1 MCDVPRKETK
11 TDDGKEAAVDPAEAF
26 LADNRGRAVD
36 EPAVLWVWTLGI
48 VNELRPAHVIM
59 GQKKLGER
67 TALDRLGRRH
77 GQDCLGHPSAQAGC
91 TRPPCSIFA
100 RGLCK
105 EGRRT
110 HRGDSGAA

>member
-48 VNELRPAHVIM
+48 VNELRPAH
-59 GQKKLGER
+59 GEPTSLRDKKIGGANR
-67 TALDRLGRRH
+67 T
-77 GQDCLGHPSAQAGC
+77 
-91 TRPPCSIFA
+91 
-100 RGLCK
+100 
-105 EGRRT
+105 
-110 HRGDSGAA
+110 